1 MHSIEITSQRSL
13 QATLRSGTLNL
24 ISVIVFLP
32 LLKNKLDLQAL
43 VEGVKIGLAKDQSQ
57 YRYQK
62 RESYIVKFLQTT
74 QRFIKTYANFS
85 HLLGTHKGYHD
96 FIKN

>member
-32 LLKNKLDLQAL
+32 LLKNKEDLQAL
-43 VEGVKIGLAKDQSQ
+43 VEGVKIGLTMDQSQ
-57 YRYQK
+57 YRHQK
-62 RESYIVKFLQTT
+62 RESHVVKFLQTT
-74 QRFIKTYANFS
+74 QRFIKNICEFLTPSWNAQRLS
-85 HLLGTHKGYHD
+85 
-96 FIKN
+96 